1 MYFFLVVL
9 GFELWAPY
17 LVGGHSTPDL
27 HVLFCVCVIVHT
39 HTHTQNPYIKRIYMV
54 QRLVSYVSTW
64 QELGYIR
71 FFLYNRLLNFNGHI
85 DHLGI
90 TLKYRH

>member
-1 MYFFLVVL
+1 
-9 GFELWAPY
+9 
-17 LVGGHSTPDL
+17 
-27 HVLFCVCVIVHT
+27 
-39 HTHTQNPYIKRIYMV
+39 MV

-90 TLKYRH
+90 TLKYRHWLSGYEVRAEILVFFFEVGSRDKSLTMQPKLA